1 VLLGLW
7 LRTLP
12 QEAAEAQ
19 LCSPREQSFVVVEDY
34 DPTPLL
40 NPRGRFCLYLMAKR
54 GLPTPRAAALLARSL
69 GTWPPRTLGLKDA
82 EATTLQLVCLPCPP
96 QPPRHLILHNA
107 WARLIGRAHSC
118 PRERGPRG
126 NCFTVILHTPGKAA
140 DIAERLQ
147 QLSRRPIP
155 AYYGYQRFGTRRP
168 NTHLVGLHLLK
179 GRLREALEELAAKPY
194 PDEAPQ
200 TRHCRLKRFH
210 DENCRLPGFYEA
222 HITAEAARSPGRA
235 LKAVPPIVKRL
246 ALQALQALVYNLYT
260 SLRLQE
266 EPNPHHRLPGER
278 QGRETTLAPIPG
290 IGYRLH
296 TSGHAARIIEEATAL
311 LDLDPRELANPP
323 PGLPKLQ
330 PYWRPL
336 TTRPYNLKTRIID
349 EDTLAASF
357 CLERGMY
364 ATTLLREV
372 TRLESL
378 AALDPNQSRC
388 NPKTSSRSQG

>member
-1 VLLGLW
+1 M
-7 LRTLP
+7 LP
-12 QEAAEAQ
+12 EEAAQAQ
-19 LCSPREQSFVVVEDY
+19 LCSPREHSFIVVEDY

-40 NPRGRFCLYLMAKR
+40 HPDGRFCLYLMAKR

-69 GTWPPRTLGLKDA
+69 GAWPPRTLGLKDA

-96 QPPRHLILHNA
+96 RPPRHLLLSRHQV
-107 WARLIGRAHSC
+107 WARLLGRARSC

-126 NCFTVILHTPGKAA
+126 NCFTVVLHAPHHAENVAA
-140 DIAERLQ
+140 NIQRLAAK
-147 QLSRRPIP
+147 PIP

-168 NTHLVGLHLLK
+168 NTHLVGLHLLR
-179 GRLREALEELAAKPY
+179 GGFREALEELAAKPY

-200 TRHCRLKRFH
+200 TRRCRLKRFH

-222 HITAEAARSPGRA
+222 HIAAEASQSPGRA

-246 ALQALQALVYNLYT
+246 ALQALQALIYNLYT

-266 EPNPHHRLPGER
+266 EPNPRQRLPGER
-278 QGRETTLAPIPG
+278 PGREAALAPIPG
-290 IGYRLH
+290 VGYRLH
-296 TSGHAARIIEEATAL
+296 TSGHAARILEEAAAL
-311 LDLDPRELANPP
+311 LNLDLEELANPP

-349 EDTLAASF
+349 GDTLIASF
-357 CLERGMY
+357 CLEKGMY

-378 AALDPNQSRC
+378 AALDPNQSSC